1 MSESDITLRVANVTK
16 RFGDFTAVEDLSF
29 NVRAGRVFGFLGP
42 NGAGKTTTIRMI
54 VGITAP
60 DEGTIELFGQR
71 MSSDLQNRIGYL
83 PEERGLYK
91 KMKIVDQ
98 LRYFAALKGMSSAEA
113 DKKIDF
119 WLERMKLSE
128 WKKKKTTDLSK
139 GMQQKIQFISTVLH
153 DPDLLILDEP
163 FSGLDPINVE
173 FMIEV
178 LAEFKTQDKTIIF
191 STHLMETAERLCHDI
206 LLINKA
212 RKVVS
217 GSLREVKESYGV
229 NLIAFRGT
237 KAERVLADKALIEKA
252 VSHADEQELHLA
264 KGVVPQQ
271 LLKVLI
277 DAGAE
282 ISKFEIT
289 EPSLN
294 DIFIEKVGGVKAMRK
309 FLAVVKHEYKKVVL
323 KWSFLIGTLLLPLL
337 ASLFAVVPAIIFS
350 LKGEPTRIAVVDTSG
365 KILPRLEKNLSADKM
380 MEKAKKAA
388 KDSLTELNASQ
399 EEKMRNNAAQFMQ
412 DFKLVSYAG
421 GGKAI
426 EDQRTELI
434 GKILAG
440 EIDAYLIVPADIGSP
455 DAAFEFRSRQGRRF
469 YF

>member
-1 MSESDITLRVANVTK
+1 LQFKRTVAKLLSENQNMSESDITLRVANVTK

-60 DEGTIELFGQR
+60 DEGTIELFGER

-113 DKKIDF
+113 DKNIDF
-119 WLERMKLSE
+119 WLERMKLAE

-153 DPDLLILDEP
+153 NPDLLILDEP

-237 KAERVLADKALIEKA
+237 GAERVLADKALVEKA

-264 KGVVPQQ
+264 NGVAPQQ
-271 LLKVLI
+271 LLNALI
-277 DAGAE
+277 DSGAE

-294 DIFIEKVGGVKAMRK
+294 DIFIEKVGGS
-309 FLAVVKHEYKKVVL
+309 E
-323 KWSFLIGTLLLPLL
+323 
-337 ASLFAVVPAIIFS
+337 
-350 LKGEPTRIAVVDTSG
+350 
-365 KILPRLEKNLSADKM
+365 N
-380 MEKAKKAA
+380 
-388 KDSLTELNASQ
+388 
-399 EEKMRNNAAQFMQ
+399 
-412 DFKLVSYAG
+412 
-421 GGKAI
+421 
-426 EDQRTELI
+426 
-434 GKILAG
+434 
-440 EIDAYLIVPADIGSP
+440 
-455 DAAFEFRSRQGRRF
+455 
-469 YF
+469 

>member
-42 NGAGKTTTIRMI
+42 NGAGKTTTIRMV

-71 MSSDLQNRIGYL
+71 MSPDLQNRIGYL

-98 LRYFAALKGMSSAEA
+98 LRYFAALKGVSSRDAER
-113 DKKIDF
+113 KIDF
-119 WLERMKLSE
+119 WLERMGLGE
-128 WKKKKTTDLSK
+128 WKTKKTTDLSK

-173 FMIEV
+173 FMIDV
-178 LAEFKTQDKTIIF
+178 LSEFRSHDKTIIF

-206 LLINKA
+206 ILINKA

-217 GSLREVKESYGV
+217 GSLREVKESYGT
-229 NLIAFRGT
+229 NLIAFRGG
-237 KAERVLADKALIEKA
+237 KAEKVLADTSLIEKA

-264 KGVVPQQ
+264 KGVSPQQ
-271 LLKVLI
+271 LLKSLV

-294 DIFIEKVGGVKAMRK
+294 DIFIS
-309 FLAVVKHEYKKVVL
+309 AVE
-323 KWSFLIGTLLLPLL
+323 
-337 ASLFAVVPAIIFS
+337 
-350 LKGEPTRIAVVDTSG
+350 
-365 KILPRLEKNLSADKM
+365 N
-380 MEKAKKAA
+380 
-388 KDSLTELNASQ
+388 
-399 EEKMRNNAAQFMQ
+399 
-412 DFKLVSYAG
+412 
-421 GGKAI
+421 
-426 EDQRTELI
+426 
-434 GKILAG
+434 
-440 EIDAYLIVPADIGSP
+440 
-455 DAAFEFRSRQGRRF
+455 
-469 YF
+469 